1 MAGNPEAKE
10 RVAGQAGCLREFKQ
24 EVSVFAGLQNLIV
37 NLAADV
43 RSGRQAGSC

>member
-1 MAGNPEAKE
+1 MAGNPESE
-10 RVAGQAGCLREFKQ
+10 VGVAGQAGYLRQFKQ

-37 NLAADV
+37 NLAAGV